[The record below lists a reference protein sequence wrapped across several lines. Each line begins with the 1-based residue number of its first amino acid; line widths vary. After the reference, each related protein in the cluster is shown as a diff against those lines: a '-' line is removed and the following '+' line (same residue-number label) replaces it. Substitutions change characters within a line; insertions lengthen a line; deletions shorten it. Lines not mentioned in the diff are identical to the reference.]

1 MLLTSPASVP
11 IRRKQITALGVS
23 KGSRPEDKSEVN
35 IFLAYLLLLQGPPPS
50 PTPYTHSTL

>member
-11 IRRKQITALGVS
+11 KRKKQVTALGVS

-35 IFLAYLLLLQGPPPS
+35 VF
-50 PTPYTHSTL
+50 